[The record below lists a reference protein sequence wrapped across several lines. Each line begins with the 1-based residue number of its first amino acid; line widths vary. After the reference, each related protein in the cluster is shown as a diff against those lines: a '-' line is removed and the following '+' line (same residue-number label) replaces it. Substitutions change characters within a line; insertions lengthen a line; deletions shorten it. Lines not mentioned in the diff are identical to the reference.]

1 MSDLKFEI
9 DVNSIASEFGEMK
22 KDLSKDLKQA
32 VGGLASMTHAKTLEL
47 ATQELGSL
55 QKMYKDNVSFQQL
68 EENIWVVSLD
78 EKALWIEEGR
88 KSGFM
93 EELLNGKSSK
103 TSASGEKYAV
113 IPFEHSKNPSE
124 QSSRAQQLTN
134 MIKDELKER
143 GINYRK
149 PEYNADGSPK
159 LGLIKRFNVESAK
172 LKESHKDEPLKG
184 VAIYQRMDK
193 NTGKVRRD
201 IMTFRVI
208 TERHREEG
216 RWIHP
221 GRAGDKLMD
230 KAFEWAMNEW
240 DSKILPEV
248 LAKYGT

>member
-1 MSDLKFEI
+1 MSKINPLVKYFKKINTSINNLLEKNLNKLNFNNLVNLTQNNKIVLTFVAVIVLFISYLSLPNFYKQNQLSIKLK
-9 DVNSIASEFGEMK
+9 S
-22 KDLSKDLKQA
+22 
-32 VGGLASMTHAKTLEL
+32 
-47 ATQELGSL
+47 
-55 QKMYKDNVSFQQL
+55 
-68 EENIWVVSLD
+68 
-78 EKALWIEEGR
+78 
-88 KSGFM
+88 
-93 EELLNGKSSK
+93 ELLNKLNLNFYF
-103 TSASGEKYAV
+103 SGNLEYNFFPKPHFV
-113 IPFEHSKNPSE
+113 SKNVK
-124 QSSRAQQLTN
+124 
-134 MIKDELKER
+134 IKDELKER